1 MQGDKKR
8 MIYEKTVKVSKQ
20 GGCII
25 TIPKVMCEML
35 KITPESKL
43 KLTFD
48 TETETIQMKKEIES

>member
-1 MQGDKKR
+1 

-35 KITPESKL
+35 QITPESKL

-48 TETETIQMKKEIES
+48 TEAETIQMKKEIES